1 MAWYDALLEQ
11 GAVPA
16 GVKPKVITEPG
27 GTPGNY
33 QTDKLSTMLRG
44 LEKFQKEEKAKE
56 EERQKKLSKQV
67 DMYKTLREAGYEP
80 NKAYE
85 AVMKGTTLPEPD
97 AEDRTIPKTSR
108 EKILDKIS
116 RGEVLSEGEQRLY
129 DETIKHKASES
140 LADVLTPNQQKLKDR
155 ILDKIAKGQTLTPG
169 EEKVYNET
177 IKKSSGKGTST
188 QENLAD
194 VLGDQVLESD
204 VSMRGKDMV
213 PVIAPD
219 GTRGWIPI
227 KKLKKALAAGYKTRK
242 KVETYNELSMTV
254 PSKK

>member
-11 GAVPA
+11 GYVPA

-67 DMYKTLREAGYEP
+67 DMYKTLRDAGYEP

-85 AVMKGTTLPEPD
+85 AVMKGIELPQPD
-97 AEDRTIPKTSR
+97 AEDRTIPRTQR
-108 EKILDKIS
+108 EKIIDKIA
-116 RGEVLSEGEQRLY
+116 RGEALSAGEQKVY
-129 DETIKHKASES
+129 DETIRHKDDSGNNLNS
-140 LADVLTPNQQKLKDR
+140 LLKDSPKKE
-155 ILDKIAKGQTLTPG
+155 DGQQDLAEALG
-169 EEKVYNET
+169 EKVGATDE
-177 IKKSSGKGTST
+177 
-188 QENLAD
+188 
-194 VLGDQVLESD
+194 
-204 VSMRGKDMV
+204 SMRGKDMV

-242 KVETYNELSMTV
+242 K
-254 PSKK
+254 